1 MTYSGKIPV
10 LGSDGY
16 PYCKGR
22 MEAFLIS
29 QSQDIWDATQSP
41 RLVTWLGRAASN
53 QGWAILPPGPGRHDG
68 LPQPSGGRAT
78 RPMGCV
84 DLHLTRLWS
93 KRGRGGAAAM
103 VRFPRGYSQQNDHVL
118 LPSMRVVAGV
128 TVVLDLR
135 GMEQEEGPTF
145 VYRSLQLSSQASM
158 T

>member
-1 MTYSGKIPV
+1 MQRPRSSSRPYLAVIPGSGDPSIPS
-10 LGSDGY
+10 L
-16 PYCKGR
+16 
-22 MEAFLIS
+22 AFHPI
-29 QSQDIWDATQSP
+29 A
-41 RLVTWLGRAASN
+41 RLPFWRRTCSLR
-53 QGWAILPPGPGRHDG
+53 R
-68 LPQPSGGRAT
+68 QPVVALK
-78 RPMGCV
+78 RPMGYV
-84 DLHLTRLWS
+84 DLHLKRLWS

-145 VYRSLQLSSQASM
+145 VHRSLQLSSQASM